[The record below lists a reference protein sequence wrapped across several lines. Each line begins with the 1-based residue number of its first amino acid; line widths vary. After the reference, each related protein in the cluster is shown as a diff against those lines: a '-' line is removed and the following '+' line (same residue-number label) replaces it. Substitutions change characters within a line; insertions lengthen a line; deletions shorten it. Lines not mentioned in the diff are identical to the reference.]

1 MFEVYVCSSIRR
13 NPPCF
18 SGKITIFNPSQNIM
32 SKQTTPEP
40 SAPAKKAIDPIEK
53 YEAVFASPPKPS
65 VRLPRMGCFLCGI
78 LILLLAGAL
87 ATGYYHSVGEVPTS
101 FEIPEG
107 AVTISDPEGV
117 LLEEDQTKLE
127 SLAGEVAK
135 AGDCS
140 VALMFIDE
148 RFAEPAN
155 VFEQIAADWAPGKG
169 VLLVQDVRGTSVRFG
184 LIGDGWRLADW
195 DFYEVDKEAG
205 KYRVHERGARAI
217 ALLERL
223 KHSILTA
230 AKIPAGTEA
239 ATQNA
244 QQAGTA
250 PAKNPANMTDEELEK
265 QMEAEEK
272 AAAAELDAE
281 YEDAFDDVDPEE
293 MSVGMRAYAEKNK
306 DRKQNGILYSNVTSR
321 GGEGSAMRYALIFLG
336 ICVLIAFV
344 SLKTGKSQRR
354 RDLELGPA
362 KLEEFKKKRA
372 SNKSL
377 KLVDTNEFDDK
388 GILRKKFLRAL
399 AVVLGILF
407 GIGFVSSTLS
417 EPVEKDVPRAE
428 NSLIPAAPLDGWRIV
443 DQAEVFGEDGTA
455 KLAAA
460 IRHLEAQT
468 GGEMMVLTVPTI
480 GMTSIED
487 FGLETASKWKIGKA
501 GVDNGALL
509 VLAINDH
516 LSRLEIGYGWEGP
529 VNDGRAGELLRLIV
543 PELRAEKYAEAAIKV
558 VQGIEFYVTGVRPD
572 GVTVEPG
579 RQAAPKIDYVPE
591 IKEFPNI
598 AYTQPEHDPRILN
611 PMDSMWG
618 AVGVFGCL
626 IAVLL
631 AYWGRIVGTSAPH
644 LVIYDPSA
652 VHYSSSSGSSS
663 GSSRSS
669 RSSSRSYSSHSSSH
683 HSGGGGGSFGG
694 GGASGRW

>member
-1 MFEVYVCSSIRR
+1 MAKQKTPVSSA
-13 NPPCF
+13 PV
-18 SGKITIFNPSQNIM
+18 K
-32 SKQTTPEP
+32 PEP
-40 SAPAKKAIDPIEK
+40 DPVAK
-53 YEAVFASPPKPS
+53 YEAKLASPPKPG

-78 LILLLAGAL
+78 ILLLLAGAL
-87 ATGYYHSVGEVPTS
+87 ATGYYHSVGEVATS

-107 AVTISDPEGV
+107 GVTISDPEGV
-117 LLEEDQTKLE
+117 LLEEDQSKLE
-127 SLAGEVAK
+127 SLAGEISKLA
-135 AGDCS
+135 DCS

-155 VFEQIAADWAPGKG
+155 VFDQIAADWETGRG
-169 VLLVQDVRGTSVRFG
+169 VLLVQDVRGTSVRLG
-184 LIGDGWRLADW
+184 LIGGGWRLADW
-195 DFYEVDKEAG
+195 DYDAVNKEAAQY
-205 KYRVHERGARAI
+205 KIHERGARAV

-230 AKIPAGTEA
+230 AKIPAGTESSA
-239 ATQNA
+239 QNA

-250 PAKNPANMTDEELEK
+250 PAKNPANMTDEEIEK

-272 AAAAELDAE
+272 AAAAALDAE
-281 YEDAFDDVDPEE
+281 LDDEDEYYDDEE
-293 MSVGMRAYAEKNK
+293 TVGMRAYAEKNK
-306 DRKQNGILYSNVTSR
+306 NRKPTGILYSSVTSR
-321 GGEGSAMRYALIFLG
+321 GGEGSAKNYALVFLG
-336 ICVLIAFV
+336 ICVLVALV
-344 SLKTGKSQRR
+344 SLKMGKSQRKKN
-354 RDLELGPA
+354 LAEGPA
-362 KLEEFKKKRA
+362 TIEKFKKKRE

-377 KLVDTNEFDDK
+377 KLVDLNEFDDK
-388 GILRKKFLRAL
+388 GILRNKYLRAV

-407 GIGFVSSTLS
+407 GIGFVDSTLT
-417 EPVEKDVPRAE
+417 EPVEKDVPRVE
-428 NSLIPAAPLDGWRIV
+428 NSLIPAAPLDDWRIV

-516 LSRLEIGYGWEGP
+516 RSRLEIGYGWEGS
-529 VNDGRAGELLRLIV
+529 VNDARAGDLLREIV

-558 VQGIEFYVTGVRPD
+558 VQGIEFHVTGVRPD

-579 RQAAPKIDYVPE
+579 RQAAPKTAYVPDVRDY
-591 IKEFPNI
+591 PNI
-598 AYTQPEHDPRILN
+598 TYTAPKHDPRILN

-626 IAVLL
+626 IAILL
-631 AYWGRIVGTSAPH
+631 AYWGRIVGTSAPN
-644 LVIYDPSA
+644 LVIVDPTA
-652 VHYSSSSGSSS
+652 VHYTSSSGS
-663 GSSRSS
+663 GSSSSSS

>member
-1 MFEVYVCSSIRR
+1 MAT
-13 NPPCF
+13 
-18 SGKITIFNPSQNIM
+18 K
-32 SKQTTPEP
+32 TTPEP

-53 YEAVFASPPKPS
+53 YEAIFASPPKPG
-65 VRLPRMGCFLCGI
+65 VRLPRMGCFMCGI
-78 LILLLAGAL
+78 ILLLLAGAL
-87 ATGYYHSVGEVPTS
+87 ATGYYHSVGEVPTA

-127 SLAGEVAK
+127 SLAGEIAK
-135 AGDCS
+135 LADCG

-155 VFEQIAADWAPGKG
+155 VFDQIAADWETAKG
-169 VLLVQDVRGTSVRFG
+169 VLLVQDVRGTSIRFG

-195 DFYEVDKEAG
+195 DYNAVNKEAAQY
-205 KYRVHERGARAI
+205 KIHERGAQAI

-230 AKIPAGTEA
+230 SKIPAGTEA
-239 ATQNA
+239 AAQNA

-272 AAAAELDAE
+272 AAAAALDAE
-281 YEDAFDDVDPEE
+281 YEDEDPEE

-306 DRKQNGILYSNVTSR
+306 DRNPTGILYSSVTSR
-321 GGEGSAMRYALIFLG
+321 GGEGSAKNYALTFLG
-336 ICVLIAFV
+336 ICVAIALI
-344 SLKTGKSQRR
+344 SLKTGKSRR
-354 RDLELGPA
+354 KKNLADGP
-362 KLEEFKKKRA
+362 KTIESFKKKRA

-377 KLVDTNEFDDK
+377 KLVDLNEFDDS
-388 GILRKKFLRAL
+388 GILRKKFLRAI

-407 GIGFVSSTLS
+407 GIGFVSSTLT

-428 NSLIPAAPLDGWRIV
+428 NSLIPAAPLDDWRIV

-460 IRHLEAQT
+460 IKHLEAQT

-480 GMTSIED
+480 GMTSIEE

-516 LSRLEIGYGWEGP
+516 RSRLEIGYGWEGP

-543 PELRAEKYAEAAIKV
+543 PELQAEKYAEAAIKV

-572 GVTVEPG
+572 SVTVTTG
-579 RQAAPKIDYVPE
+579 QQAAPKTAYVPQVRDYPK
-591 IKEFPNI
+591 IT
-598 AYTQPEHDPRILN
+598 YTAPEHDPRVLD
-611 PMDSMWG
+611 PTDSMWG

-626 IAVLL
+626 IAILL

-644 LVIYDPSA
+644 LVIVDPTA
-652 VHYSSSSGSSS
+652 VHYSSSSG
-663 GSSRSS
+663 GG
-669 RSSSRSYSSHSSSH
+669 SYSSSSSSSSYSSSSSH
-683 HSGGGGGSFGG
+683 SSGGGGGSFGG

>member
-1 MFEVYVCSSIRR
+1 MA
-13 NPPCF
+13 
-18 SGKITIFNPSQNIM
+18 
-32 SKQTTPEP
+32 KQTTPKS
-40 SAPAKKAIDPIEK
+40 SASAKKITDPIQK
-53 YEAVFASPPKPS
+53 YEAIFASPPKPG

-78 LILLLAGAL
+78 LVLLFAGAL
-87 ATGYYHSVGEVPTS
+87 ATGYYHSVGEIATS

-107 AVTISDPEGV
+107 TVTISDPEGV

-127 SLAGEVAK
+127 SLAGEISKLA
-135 AGDCS
+135 DCS

-148 RFAEPAN
+148 RFAEPKD
-155 VFEQIAADWAPGKG
+155 VFTQIAADWETAKG
-169 VLLVQDVRGTSVRFG
+169 VLLVQDVRGTSVRLG

-195 DFYEVDKEAG
+195 DYDAVYKEAAQ
-205 KYRVHERGARAI
+205 YNIHERGARTV

-230 AKIPAGTEA
+230 AKIPAGTE
-239 ATQNA
+239 NA
-244 QQAGTA
+244 GAQSAQEGTA
-250 PAKNPANMTDEELEK
+250 PAKNPANMTDEEIEK

-281 YEDAFDDVDPEE
+281 LDDEDEYYDDEE
-293 MSVGMRAYAEKNK
+293 TVGMRAYAEKNK
-306 DRKQNGILYSNVTSR
+306 DKKLTGVLYSSITSR
-321 GGEGSAMRYALIFLG
+321 GGEGSARNYALVFLG
-336 ICVLIAFV
+336 ICVLVALI
-344 SLKTGKSQRR
+344 SLKTGKSQRK
-354 RDLELGPA
+354 RDLAEGP
-362 KLEEFKKKRA
+362 KTIEEYKKKRA
-372 SNKSL
+372 SDKSL
-377 KLVDTNEFDDK
+377 KLVDMNEFDDD
-388 GILRKKFLRAL
+388 GILRKKFLRAI

-407 GIGFVSSTLS
+407 GIGFVSSTLT
-417 EPVEKDVPRAE
+417 EPVEKDLPRAE
-428 NSLIPAAPLDGWRIV
+428 NSLIPAAPLDDWRIV

-460 IRHLEAQT
+460 IKHLEAQT

-529 VNDGRAGELLRLIV
+529 VNDARAGDLLRQIV
-543 PELRAEKYAEAAIKV
+543 PELRSEKYAEAAIKV
-558 VQGIEFYVTGVRPD
+558 VQGIEFHVTGVRPD
-572 GVTVEPG
+572 GVTVTPG
-579 RQAAPKIDYVPE
+579 QQSVPKTAFVPE
-591 IKEFPNI
+591 VREYPNI
-598 AYTQPEHDPRILN
+598 TYTKPEHDPRIMD

-626 IAVLL
+626 IAILL

-644 LVIYDPSA
+644 LVIVDPTA
-652 VHYSSSSGSSS
+652 VRYTSSSGGGSYSSSS
-663 GSSRSS
+663 
-669 RSSSRSYSSHSSSH
+669 SSSRSYSSSSSH

>member
-1 MFEVYVCSSIRR
+1 MA
-13 NPPCF
+13 
-18 SGKITIFNPSQNIM
+18 
-32 SKQTTPEP
+32 KQTTPDP

-53 YEAVFASPPKPS
+53 YEAILASPPKPG
-65 VRLPRMGCFLCGI
+65 VRLPRMGCFMCGI
-78 LILLLAGAL
+78 IILLLAGAL
-87 ATGYYHSVGEVPTS
+87 ATGYYHSVGEVATT

-117 LLEEDQTKLE
+117 LVEEDQTKLE
-127 SLAGEVAK
+127 SLAGEIAK
-135 AGDCS
+135 QADCG

-148 RFAEPAN
+148 RFAEPKN
-155 VFEQIAADWAPGKG
+155 VFDQIASEWETGKG
-169 VLLVQDVRGTSVRFG
+169 VLLVQDVRGTSVRLG

-195 DFYEVDKEAG
+195 DYDAVYKEA
-205 KYRVHERGARAI
+205 KQYKIQERGALAA

-223 KHSILTA
+223 KYSLLTA
-230 AKIPAGTEA
+230 AKIPSGTETA
-239 ATQNA
+239 AQNA
-244 QQAGTA
+244 QQTGTA
-250 PAKNPANMTDEELEK
+250 PAKNPANMTDEEIEK

-281 YEDAFDDVDPEE
+281 LEDEYYDDEE
-293 MSVGMRAYAEKNK
+293 TVGMRAYAEKNK
-306 DRKQNGILYSNVTSR
+306 NKKPTGILYSSVTSR
-321 GGEGSAMRYALIFLG
+321 GGEGSAKNYALTFLG
-336 ICVLIAFV
+336 ICVLVAFV
-344 SLKTGKSQRR
+344 SLKTGKSQRKR
-354 RDLELGPA
+354 NLAEGP
-362 KLEEFKKKRA
+362 KTIESFKKKRE

-377 KLVDTNEFDDK
+377 KLVDLNEFDDS
-388 GILRKKFLRAL
+388 GILRKKFLRAI

-407 GIGFVSSTLS
+407 GIGFVNSTLT
-417 EPVEKDVPRAE
+417 EPVEKDLPRAE

-460 IRHLEAQT
+460 IKHLETQT

-480 GMTSIED
+480 GMSSIED

-501 GVDNGALL
+501 GMDNGALL

-516 LSRLEIGYGWEGP
+516 RSRLEIGYGWEGP
-529 VNDGRAGELLRLIV
+529 VNDARAGDLLRQIV
-543 PELRAEKYAEAAIKV
+543 PELQAEKYAEAAIKA

-579 RQAAPKIDYVPE
+579 QQAVPKTAYVPQVRDYPKITY
-591 IKEFPNI
+591 
-598 AYTQPEHDPRILN
+598 AAPEHDPRVLN
-611 PMDSMWG
+611 PTDSMWG

-626 IAVLL
+626 IAILL

-644 LVIYDPSA
+644 LVIVDPTA
-652 VHYSSSSGSSS
+652 VRYTSSSGG
-663 GSSRSS
+663 GSSYSS
-669 RSSSRSYSSHSSSH
+669 RSSSRSYSSSSSSSH

>member
-1 MFEVYVCSSIRR
+1 MATR
-13 NPPCF
+13 
-18 SGKITIFNPSQNIM
+18 
-32 SKQTTPEP
+32 TTPES
-40 SAPAKKAIDPIEK
+40 SAPVKKAIDPVEK
-53 YEAVFASPPKPS
+53 FEAIFASPPKPG
-65 VRLPRMGCFLCGI
+65 VRLPRMGCFMCGI
-78 LILLLAGAL
+78 ILLLLAGAL
-87 ATGYYHSVGEVPTS
+87 ATGYYHSVGEVATT

-117 LLEEDQTKLE
+117 LVEEDQTKLE
-127 SLAGEVAK
+127 SLAGEIAK
-135 AGDCS
+135 IADCN

-148 RFAEPAN
+148 RFAEPKN
-155 VFEQIAADWAPGKG
+155 VFEQIAADWETAKG
-169 VLLVQDVRGTSVRFG
+169 VLFVQDVRGTSARLG

-195 DFYEVDKEAG
+195 DYDAVDKEAAQY
-205 KYRVHERGARAI
+205 KIHERGARAI

-239 ATQNA
+239 AAQNA
-244 QQAGTA
+244 QADTA

-281 YEDAFDDVDPEE
+281 YEDEDPED

-306 DRKQNGILYSNVTSR
+306 NKKPTGILYSSVTSR
-321 GGEGSAMRYALIFLG
+321 GGEGSAKNYALTFLG
-336 ICVLIAFV
+336 ICVAIALI
-344 SLKTGKSQRR
+344 SLKTGKSRR
-354 RDLELGPA
+354 KKDLADGP
-362 KLEEFKKKRA
+362 KTIESFKKKRE

-377 KLVDTNEFDDK
+377 KLVDLNEFDDS
-388 GILRKKFLRAL
+388 GILRKKFLRAI

-407 GIGFVSSTLS
+407 GIGFVSSTLT

-428 NSLIPAAPLDGWRIV
+428 NSLIPAAPLDDWRIV

-460 IRHLEAQT
+460 IKHLEAQT

-480 GMTSIED
+480 GMTSIEE

-516 LSRLEIGYGWEGP
+516 RSRLEIGYGWEGP
-529 VNDGRAGELLRLIV
+529 VNDARAGDLLREIV

-558 VQGIEFYVTGVRPD
+558 VQGIEFHVTGVRPD

-579 RQAAPKIDYVPE
+579 QPAAPKTAYVPQVRDYPK
-591 IKEFPNI
+591 IT
-598 AYTQPEHDPRILN
+598 YTAPEHDPRVLD
-611 PMDSMWG
+611 PTDSMWG

-626 IAVLL
+626 IAILL
-631 AYWGRIVGTSAPH
+631 AYWGRIVGTSVPR
-644 LVIYDPSA
+644 LVIVDPTV

-663 GSSRSS
+663 GSSHSS

>member
-1 MFEVYVCSSIRR
+1 MAT
-13 NPPCF
+13 
-18 SGKITIFNPSQNIM
+18 K
-32 SKQTTPEP
+32 TTPEP
-40 SAPAKKAIDPIEK
+40 SAPAKKITDPVQK
-53 YEAVFASPPKPS
+53 YEAIFASPPKPG
-65 VRLPRMGCFLCGI
+65 VRLPRMGCLLCGI

-87 ATGYYHSVGEVPTS
+87 ATGYYHSVGEVATT

-117 LLEEDQTKLE
+117 LVEEDQTKLE
-127 SLAGEVAK
+127 SLAGEIAK
-135 AGDCS
+135 IADCG

-148 RFAEPAN
+148 RFAEPKN
-155 VFEQIAADWAPGKG
+155 VFEQIAADWETAKG
-169 VLLVQDVRGTSVRFG
+169 VLFVQDVRGTSVRLG

-195 DFYEVDKEAG
+195 DYDAVDKEAAQY
-205 KYRVHERGARAI
+205 KIHERGARAI

-239 ATQNA
+239 AAQNA
-244 QQAGTA
+244 QADTA

-281 YEDAFDDVDPEE
+281 YEDEDPEDE
-293 MSVGMRAYAEKNK
+293 SVGMRAYAEKNK
-306 DRKQNGILYSNVTSR
+306 DRKPTGILYSSVTSR
-321 GGEGSAMRYALIFLG
+321 GGEGSARNYALTFLG
-336 ICVLIAFV
+336 ICVAIAFV
-344 SLKTGKSQRR
+344 SLKTGKSRR
-354 RDLELGPA
+354 KRDLSDGP
-362 KLEEFKKKRA
+362 KTIESFKKKRE

-377 KLVDTNEFDDK
+377 KLVDINEFEAD
-388 GILRKKFLRAL
+388 GILRNKFMRAI

-407 GIGFVSSTLS
+407 GIGFVSSTLT

-428 NSLIPAAPLDGWRIV
+428 NSLIPAAPLDDWRIV

-480 GMTSIED
+480 GLSSIED

-516 LSRLEIGYGWEGP
+516 RSRLEIGYGWEGP
-529 VNDGRAGELLRLIV
+529 VNDARAGDLLREIV

-558 VQGIEFYVTGVRPD
+558 VQGIEFYVTGVRPES
-572 GVTVEPG
+572 VTVEPG
-579 RQAAPKIDYVPE
+579 QQAVPKTAYVPE
-591 IKEFPNI
+591 VRDYPKL
-598 AYTQPEHDPRILN
+598 AYAAPEHDPRVLN
-611 PMDSMWG
+611 PADSMWG

-626 IAVLL
+626 IAILL
-631 AYWGRIVGTSAPH
+631 AYWGRIVGTSAPN
-644 LVIYDPSA
+644 LFIYDPTA
-652 VHYSSSSGSSS
+652 VHYTSSSGS
-663 GSSRSS
+663 GSSSHSS

>member
-1 MFEVYVCSSIRR
+1 MAT
-13 NPPCF
+13 
-18 SGKITIFNPSQNIM
+18 K
-32 SKQTTPEP
+32 TTPEP

-53 YEAVFASPPKPS
+53 YEAIFASPPKPG
-65 VRLPRMGCFLCGI
+65 VRLPRMGCLMCGI
-78 LILLLAGAL
+78 LLLLLAGAL
-87 ATGYYHSVGEVPTS
+87 ATGYYHSVGEVATT

-117 LLEEDQTKLE
+117 LVEEDQTKLE
-127 SLAGEVAK
+127 SLAGEIAK
-135 AGDCS
+135 QADCN

-148 RFAEPAN
+148 RFAEPVN
-155 VFEQIAADWAPGKG
+155 VFDQIASEWETGKG
-169 VLLVQDVRGTSVRFG
+169 VLFVQDVRGTSVRLG

-195 DFYEVDKEAG
+195 DYDAVDKEAAQY
-205 KYRVHERGARAI
+205 KIHERGARAI

-239 ATQNA
+239 AAQNA
-244 QQAGTA
+244 QAGTA

-281 YEDAFDDVDPEE
+281 YEDEDPEDE
-293 MSVGMRAYAEKNK
+293 SVGMRAYAEKIK
-306 DRKQNGILYSNVTSR
+306 DRKPSGILYSSVTSR
-321 GGEGSAMRYALIFLG
+321 GGEGSAKNYALTFLG
-336 ICVLIAFV
+336 ICVAIAFV
-344 SLKTGKSQRR
+344 SLKTGKSRR
-354 RDLELGPA
+354 KRDLSDGP
-362 KLEEFKKKRA
+362 KTIESFKKKRE

-377 KLVDTNEFDDK
+377 KLVDINEFEAD
-388 GILRKKFLRAL
+388 GILRNKFMRAI

-407 GIGFVSSTLS
+407 GIGFVSSTLT

-428 NSLIPAAPLDGWRIV
+428 NSLIPAAPFDDWRIV

-480 GMTSIED
+480 GMTSIEE

-516 LSRLEIGYGWEGP
+516 RSRLEIGYGWEGP
-529 VNDGRAGELLRLIV
+529 VNDARAGDLLREIV

-558 VQGIEFYVTGVRPD
+558 VHGIEFYVTGVRPD
-572 GVTVEPG
+572 SVTVDLG
-579 RQAAPKIDYVPE
+579 QQAAPKAAYVPQVR
-591 IKEFPNI
+591 EFPKI
-598 AYTQPEHDPRILN
+598 THAQPEHDPRVLD

-626 IAVLL
+626 IAILL
-631 AYWGRIVGTSAPH
+631 AYWGRIIGTSVPR
-644 LVIYDPSA
+644 LVIVDPTA
-652 VHYSSSSGSSS
+652 VHYTSSSGSSS

-669 RSSSRSYSSHSSSH
+669 RSSSRSYSSHSSSSH

>member
-1 MFEVYVCSSIRR
+1 MA
-13 NPPCF
+13 
-18 SGKITIFNPSQNIM
+18 
-32 SKQTTPEP
+32 KQTTPKS
-40 SAPAKKAIDPIEK
+40 SATVKKITDPIQK
-53 YEAVFASPPKPS
+53 YEAIFASPPKPG
-65 VRLPRMGCFLCGI
+65 VRLPRMGCFLCGFI
-78 LILLLAGAL
+78 ILLIAGAL
-87 ATGYYHSVGEVPTS
+87 ATGYYHSVGEIATT

-127 SLAGEVAK
+127 SLAGEIVKLA
-135 AGDCS
+135 DCS
-140 VALMFIDE
+140 VALMFFDE
-148 RFAEPAN
+148 RFAEPKD
-155 VFEQIAADWAPGKG
+155 VFDQIASEWETGKG
-169 VLLVQDVRGTSVRFG
+169 VLLVQDVRGTSVRLG

-195 DFYEVDKEAG
+195 DYDAVDKEAA
-205 KYRVHERGARAI
+205 KYNIHERGARAV

-239 ATQNA
+239 AAAQNA
-244 QQAGTA
+244 QQTGTA
-250 PAKNPANMTDEELEK
+250 PSKNPANMTDEEIEK
-265 QMEAEEK
+265 QMDAEER

-281 YEDAFDDVDPEE
+281 LDDDAEYYDDEE
-293 MSVGMRAYAEKNK
+293 TVGMRAYAEKNK
-306 DRKQNGILYSNVTSR
+306 NKKLTGILYSSMTSR
-321 GGEGSAMRYALIFLG
+321 GGDGSARDYALIFLG
-336 ICVLIAFV
+336 ICVLVALI
-344 SLKTGKSQRR
+344 SLKMGKSQRK
-354 RDLELGPA
+354 RDLAEGP
-362 KLEEFKKKRA
+362 KTIEKFKTKRA

-377 KLVDTNEFDDK
+377 KLVDMNEFDDD
-388 GILRKKFLRAL
+388 GILRKKFLRAI

-407 GIGFVSSTLS
+407 GIGFVSSTLT
-417 EPVEKDVPRAE
+417 EPVEKDLPRAE
-428 NSLIPAAPLDGWRIV
+428 NSLIPAAPLDDWRIV
-443 DQAEVFGEDGTA
+443 DQAEVFGEEGTA

-487 FGLETASKWKIGKA
+487 YALETASKWKIGKA
-501 GVDNGALL
+501 DVDNGALL

-529 VNDGRAGELLRLIV
+529 VNDARAGALLREIV

-558 VQGIEFYVTGVRPD
+558 VQGVEFHVTGVRPD
-572 GVTVEPG
+572 SVTVAPG
-579 RQAAPKIDYVPE
+579 QQAAPKTAYVPE
-591 IKEFPNI
+591 LREYPRLTHAK
-598 AYTQPEHDPRILN
+598 PEHDPRILD

-626 IAVLL
+626 IAILL
-631 AYWGRIVGTSAPH
+631 AYWGRIVGTSVPH
-644 LVIYDPSA
+644 LVIVDPTA
-652 VHYSSSSGSSS
+652 VHYTSSSGGGSSYSSSS
-663 GSSRSS
+663 
-669 RSSSRSYSSHSSSH
+669 SSSRSYSSSSSH

>member
-1 MFEVYVCSSIRR
+1 MA
-13 NPPCF
+13 
-18 SGKITIFNPSQNIM
+18 
-32 SKQTTPEP
+32 KQTTPKS
-40 SAPAKKAIDPIEK
+40 SASAKKITDPIQK
-53 YEAVFASPPKPS
+53 YEAIFASPPKPG

-78 LILLLAGAL
+78 LVLLFAGAL
-87 ATGYYHSVGEVPTS
+87 ATGYYHSVGEIATS

-107 AVTISDPEGV
+107 TVTISDPEGV

-127 SLAGEVAK
+127 SLAGEISKLA
-135 AGDCS
+135 DCS

-148 RFAEPAN
+148 RFAEPKD
-155 VFEQIAADWAPGKG
+155 VFTQIAADWETAKG
-169 VLLVQDVRGTSVRFG
+169 VLLVQDVRGTSVRLG

-195 DFYEVDKEAG
+195 DYDAVYKEAAQ
-205 KYRVHERGARAI
+205 YNIHERGARTV

-230 AKIPAGTEA
+230 AKIPAGTE
-239 ATQNA
+239 NA
-244 QQAGTA
+244 GAQSAQEGTA
-250 PAKNPANMTDEELEK
+250 PAKNPANMTDEEIEK

-281 YEDAFDDVDPEE
+281 LDDEDEYYDDEE
-293 MSVGMRAYAEKNK
+293 TVGMRAYAEKNK
-306 DRKQNGILYSNVTSR
+306 DKKLTGVLYSSITSR
-321 GGEGSAMRYALIFLG
+321 GGEGSARNYALVFLG
-336 ICVLIAFV
+336 ICVLVALI
-344 SLKTGKSQRR
+344 SLKTGKSQRK
-354 RDLELGPA
+354 RDLAEGP
-362 KLEEFKKKRA
+362 KTIEEYKKKRA
-372 SNKSL
+372 SDKSL
-377 KLVDTNEFDDK
+377 KLVDMNEFDDD
-388 GILRKKFLRAL
+388 GILRKKFLRAI

-407 GIGFVSSTLS
+407 GIGFVSSTLT
-417 EPVEKDVPRAE
+417 EPVEKDIPRAE
-428 NSLIPAAPLDGWRIV
+428 NSLIPAAPLDDWRIV

-460 IRHLEAQT
+460 IKHLEAQT

-529 VNDGRAGELLRLIV
+529 VNDARAGDLLRQIV
-543 PELRAEKYAEAAIKV
+543 PELRSEKYAEAAIKV
-558 VQGIEFYVTGVRPD
+558 VQGIEFHVTGVRPD
-572 GVTVEPG
+572 GVTVTPG
-579 RQAAPKIDYVPE
+579 QQSVPKTAFVPE
-591 IKEFPNI
+591 VREYPNI
-598 AYTQPEHDPRILN
+598 TYTKPEHDPRIMD

-626 IAVLL
+626 IAILL

-644 LVIYDPSA
+644 LVIVDPTA
-652 VHYSSSSGSSS
+652 VRYTSSSGGGSYSSSS
-663 GSSRSS
+663 
-669 RSSSRSYSSHSSSH
+669 SSSRSYSSSSSH

>member
-1 MFEVYVCSSIRR
+1 MFDCFFSFIRR
-13 NPPCF
+13 NLPRL
-18 SGKITIFNPSQNIM
+18 SDKITISNPSQNIM
-32 SKQTTPEP
+32 AKQSKPVS
-40 SAPAKKAIDPIEK
+40 SATSKPVSELDSVAK
-53 YEAVFASPPKPS
+53 YEAKLASPEKPS
-65 VRLPRMGCFLCGI
+65 VRLPRLGCFWIFGI
-78 LILLLAGAL
+78 FLFFSAAL
-87 ATGYYHSVGEVPTS
+87 ATGYYHSLGEVPTS

-107 AVTISDPEGV
+107 AVTVTDPEGV

-127 SLAGEVAK
+127 SLAGEIAK
-135 AGDCS
+135 AADCS
-140 VALMFIDE
+140 VALMFFDE
-148 RFAEPAN
+148 RFAGPKD

-184 LIGDGWRLADW
+184 LIGDGWRVADW
-195 DFYEVDKEAG
+195 DFDAVYKETA

-230 AKIPAGTEA
+230 AKYPAGTAEKA
-239 ATQNA
+239 GS
-244 QQAGTA
+244 QADSQASQT

-281 YEDAFDDVDPEE
+281 IEDEFEDEDPEE
-293 MSVGMRAYAEKNK
+293 MSVGLRAYAEKNNEK
-306 DRKQNGILYSNVTSR
+306 KNSGILYSNIVGR
-321 GGEGSAMRYALIFLG
+321 GGEGSPMRYALVFLG
-336 ICVLIAFV
+336 ICALAAVV
-344 SLKTGKSQRR
+344 SLKNGKSQRA
-354 RDLELGPA
+354 RDLKKGPEVIA
-362 KLEEFKKKRA
+362 EFKRKYLKNKRL
-372 SNKSL
+372 SL
-377 KLVDTNEFDDK
+377 LDMNEYIPL
-388 GILRKKFLRAL
+388 GILHNKFLRIL

-407 GIGFVSSTLS
+407 GIGFVNSTLA
-417 EPVEKDVPRAE
+417 EPPERDEPRPV
-428 NSLIPAAPLDGWRIV
+428 NSSIPDAPLDNWRIV
-443 DQAEVFGEDGTA
+443 DKAEVFGEDGTT

-460 IRHLEAQT
+460 IKHLEAQT

-480 GMTSIED
+480 GATSIED
-487 FGLETASKWKIGKA
+487 FSLETAMKWKIGKA

-543 PELRAEKYAEAAIKV
+543 PELREEKYAEAAIKV
-558 VQGIEFYVTGVRPD
+558 AQGIEFYVTGVRPES
-572 GVTVEPG
+572 VTVDQ
-579 RQAAPKIDYVPE
+579 QAAPKTAYTPQ

-598 AYTQPEHDPRILN
+598 AYVQPAHDPRILD
-611 PMDSMWG
+611 PSDSLWG

-626 IAVLL
+626 IAILL

-652 VHYSSSSGSSS
+652 VRYTSSSGGGSYSSS
-663 GSSRSS
+663 
-669 RSSSRSYSSHSSSH
+669 SSSRSYSSSSSSS
-683 HSGGGGGSFGG
+683 SGGGGGSFGG